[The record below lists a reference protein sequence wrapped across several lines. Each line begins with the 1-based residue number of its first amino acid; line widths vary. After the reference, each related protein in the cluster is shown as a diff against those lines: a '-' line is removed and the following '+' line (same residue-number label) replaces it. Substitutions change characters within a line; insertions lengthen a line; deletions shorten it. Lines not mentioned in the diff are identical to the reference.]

1 MVLNRVYLRPHTP
14 SRVARATTPPHP
26 PSAGCTLFFIAMTD
40 ISDADLKTTVEAV
53 LADSDLQQ
61 MTLRKIM
68 QALAESFECTVPD
81 LSDKKAMVRA
91 IVEEYLNAHSPEEDD
106 EGSGSSSS
114 EEDVVEK
121 PKKKAAGKRK
131 KKDDDEV
138 VPQWK
143 PVVLSGLSK
152 AVVLDDPL
160 AGLLGV
166 RVLGRS
172 DIQKRVIAYVKEHN
186 LQDQADKRNIVADDA
201 LKTVFKETKF
211 TFFGLSKLISDHVS
225 RVEDCDDDGLKEL
238 AEQANAAKLE
248 SMKAERAEKI
258 ANGESPPLTAA
269 EKRRMKEEG
278 GKRQKRKRTPRV
290 GPPSTTGLNAPMTLS
305 DGLSEVCGG
314 EKILSRP
321 QVVKALWTY
330 IKANDLKDPNDGRN
344 IICDDKL
351 SMLFDN
357 EKEVNG
363 FGMNKYLTKHLTK
376 IVPPPPPADTA

>member
-1 MVLNRVYLRPHTP
+1 MN
-14 SRVARATTPPHP
+14 
-26 PSAGCTLFFIAMTD
+26 D

-53 LADSDLQQ
+53 LAGSDLQQ

-68 QALAESFECTVPD
+68 HALAESFECTVPD
-81 LSDKKAMVRA
+81 LSNKKAMVRA
-91 IVEEYLNAHSPEEDD
+91 IVEDFLNAHSREEED
-106 EGSGSSSS
+106 EESGASSS
-114 EEDVVEK
+114 EEDVAEEVP
-121 PKKKAAGKRK
+121 PKKASGKRK
-131 KKDDDEV
+131 KEEESEI

-152 AVVLDDPL
+152 AVVLDDSL
-160 AGLLGV
+160 ADLLGV

-172 DIQKRVIAYVKEHN
+172 DIQKRVIAYVKEHG
-186 LQDQADKRNIVADDA
+186 LQDEADKRNIVADDA
-201 LKTVFKETKF
+201 LKTVFKATTF

-238 AEQANAAKLE
+238 AVQADKAKLE
-248 SMKAERAEKI
+248 SMKAERAVKI

-269 EKRRMKEEG
+269 EKRKMKEDGG
-278 GKRQKRKRTPRV
+278 GKRQKRKRSLRV
-290 GPPSTTGLNAPMTLS
+290 GPPSTTGLNAPMALS
-305 DGLSEVCGG
+305 EGLSEVCGG

-330 IKANDLKDPNDGRN
+330 IKANDLKDPNNGRN
-344 IICDDKL
+344 IICDEKL
-351 SMLFDN
+351 SMLFNN

-376 IVPPPPPADTA
+376 IIPPPAATNTTRT